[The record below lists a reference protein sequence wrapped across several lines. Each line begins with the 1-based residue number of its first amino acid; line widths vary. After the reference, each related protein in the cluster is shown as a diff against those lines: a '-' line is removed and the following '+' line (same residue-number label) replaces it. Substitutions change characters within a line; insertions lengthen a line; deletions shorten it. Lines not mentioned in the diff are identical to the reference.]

1 MMHPPVSDHPLF
13 SEKKLTF
20 WKISKISP
28 SHFHPPKF
36 LTFFFLATNFG
47 FPPIFPALVHFP
59 PDSRKFIIS
68 PLLFKISPLF
78 SKKFNSVVH
87 ALHVFRFPPT
97 CILTMMHV
105 CITQCTH

>member
-59 PDSRKFIIS
+59 PDSRKFIIF
-68 PLLFKISPLF
+68 PYF
-78 SKKFNSVVH
+78 SK
-87 ALHVFRFPPT
+87 FPPCFPKNST
-97 CILTMMHV
+97 ALYMLYV
-105 CITQCTH
+105 YFVFPLRVF